1 MHSHP
6 TLTGLPVERD
16 ERPMPYAEKKMEVEC
31 NHPLIFFWSCW
42 RAEQTFGMPKDL
54 RGPKTGLRHKPLVI
68 TKAKE
73 RKSLENLFGSSAR
86 SGSHHLCFL
95 FEEIFKNQIMLELYD
110 TNQISW
116 AIILTLTFYLAHS
129 FELIITPCLSFLT
142 NRNGCIQ
149 ITLTWKAHCKI

>member
-1 MHSHP
+1 MHSDP
-6 TLTGLPVERD
+6 TLTGLSLERD
-16 ERPMPYAEKKMEVEC
+16 ERPMPYAENRGRC
-31 NHPLIFFWSCW
+31 NHPLVFFWSRW
-42 RAEQTFGMPKDL
+42 RAEQTSGTPKDL

-73 RKSLENLFGSSAR
+73 RRSLEKLFGSSAS
-86 SGSHHLCFL
+86 SGNHRLCCL
-95 FEEIFKNQIMLELYD
+95 FDEIFKNQIMLELYD

-129 FELIITPCLSFLT
+129 LELITTPCLSFLT

-149 ITLTWKAHCKI
+149 IILTWKASCKI